1 MQIEALR
8 VFCDVVQTQSFSKA
22 ARDHHLSQSAV
33 SQIVGQLEHRLGAQL
48 IVRGR
53 PLSLTDLGRDYY
65 DGCKRVVEEYE
76 ELEAKIR
83 RTQSEL
89 AANVHVAAIY
99 SVGLGDMGQL
109 VARFVAEHPNVQ
121 IHIDYV
127 HPDTVYQRVRN
138 GTADFG
144 LVSFPRKGRD
154 LELYSWREEE
164 MVLTC
169 WPGHPVAHNSSVRP
183 RELTGERYIGFD
195 RRLVIRRQV
204 DRFLREQKVNVE
216 VTHEFDSI
224 ENIKKAIEI
233 GAGVALLPAPT
244 LQREVEA
251 GTLVAVPLAGCRLRR
266 PLGIIQRRHHRLN
279 LMARRFLAL
288 LRRSDSNGSEPRSS
302 DFTQGRNGATRRPAH
317 DGQ

>member
-8 VFCDVVQTQSFSKA
+8 VFCDVVQSQSFSKA
-22 ARDHHLSQSAV
+22 ALDHHLSQSAV
-33 SQIVGQLEHRLGAQL
+33 SQIVGQLEHRLGTQL

-65 DGCKRVVEEYE
+65 DGCKRLVEEYE
-76 ELEAKIR
+76 ELEARIR
-83 RTQSEL
+83 RAQSEL
-89 AANVHVAAIY
+89 AANVHVVAIY

-109 VARFVAEHPNVQ
+109 VARFIAEHPNVQ

-127 HPDTVYQRVRN
+127 HPDRVYERVRD

-144 LVSFPRKGRD
+144 LVSFPRKARD
-154 LELYSWREEE
+154 LDLFPWRDEE

-169 WPGHPVAHNSSVRP
+169 WPQHPFVRKSAIRP
-183 RELTGERYIGFD
+183 SELTGEKYIGFD
-195 RRLVIRRQV
+195 KRLVIRRQV
-204 DRFLREQKVNVE
+204 DRFLREHKASVD

-251 GTLVAVPLAGCRLRR
+251 GTLIAIPLLGCRLLR

-288 LRRSDSNGSEPRSS
+288 LRHDTHHGTDTKSFQP
-302 DFTQGRNGATRRPAH
+302 TQGRNGAAHRRAKEA
-317 DGQ
+317 